1 MQPPSPRISDR
12 PAAGPVVVVGG
23 ANVDVK
29 ARSARAPVLGTSN
42 PGTTSS
48 SPGGVGRNVA
58 ENLARLGTPVTLI
71 AHVGDDA
78 AGELLVHETA
88 AAGVDISTLVHGPF
102 PTGTYTAVLDGAG
115 DLVVAVSDMT
125 GTDALGPA
133 HVRQRGNVLTGASL
147 IVVDG
152 NLTAATVTAVLD
164 LACGAGVPVVVDPV
178 SVPKAAR
185 ISQVLVGRALRAVTP
200 NRGELGALTGVDTST
215 DAGFDRAVRTLHDG
229 GANLVWARLG
239 GDGSI
244 LSTADSRGGSYQR
257 FPVAPGPVV
266 DVTGAGDAM
275 LAAFVHALRLGED
288 AVTAV
293 RHGHAAAG
301 LTVATS
307 RTVRTDLDPRVLA
320 DALETYLLST
330 A

>member
-1 MQPPSPRISDR
+1 MQPTSPRISDR

-42 PGTTSS
+42 PGTTTS

-71 AHVGDDA
+71 AHVGDDP
-78 AGELLVHETA
+78 AGDQLVHETA
-88 AAGVDISTLVHGPF
+88 AAGVDISALVRGPF
-102 PTGTYTAVLDGAG
+102 PTGTYTAVLDESG

-125 GTDALGPA
+125 GTDALGPV
-133 HVRQRGNVLTGASL
+133 HIQQREGVLTGASL

-164 LACGAGVPVVVDPV
+164 LASGAAVPVVVDPV

-185 ISQVLVGRALRAVTP
+185 IAPVLVGRALRAVTP

-215 DAGFDRAVRTLHDG
+215 DAGFDRAVRALHDG
-229 GANLVWARLG
+229 GVDLVWVRRG
-239 GDGSI
+239 GDGSV
-244 LSTADSRGGSYQR
+244 LSTPEDPGSAER

-275 LAAFVHALRLGED
+275 LAAFVHALLLGKD
-288 AVTAV
+288 PVTAV
-293 RHGHAAAG
+293 RYGHAAAG